1 MATATLRPHGTGTT
15 LVARGAFERNVRTVG
30 MIWLRELLR
39 FRRSGARIVTS
50 LAQPFLFLLVFG
62 VGLSPLLRQQG
73 GFDYKKFLFPG
84 IVAMSVLFTSV
95 FSAVSIV
102 WDREFG
108 FLREMLV
115 APVSRTS
122 LVMGKA
128 LGGGTVSVV
137 QGFLVIAAAPVVGVH
152 LSPLL
157 LVELLGIMIL
167 LAFALVSFGIVVAS
181 RIKRIESFQVV
192 MTLLV
197 NPMFFLSGAIFPL
210 SNLPRWLTVVT
221 RVNPMTY
228 AVDPMR
234 RVVASSGNLPA
245 NAPALGLRFGSWLMP
260 VALELAVVA
269 ALGAAMLALAV
280 RSFRN
285 AE

>member
-1 MATATLRPHGTGTT
+1 
-15 LVARGAFERNVRTVG
+15 